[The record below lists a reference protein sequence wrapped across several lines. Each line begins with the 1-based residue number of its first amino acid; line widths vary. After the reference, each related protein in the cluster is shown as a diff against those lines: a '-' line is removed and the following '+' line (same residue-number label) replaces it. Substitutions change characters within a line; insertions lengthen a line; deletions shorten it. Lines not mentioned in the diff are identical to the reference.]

1 MQGTFQKA
9 NGVTGN
15 IAEGEKQF
23 VLLSQGSMNSKGDI
37 SSQGQTMINQNNM
50 TKVNNAAENED
61 DAEESREV
69 QLDTNTGL
77 TGSQQLFT
85 NEPLDEEYYNGEAEE

>member
-1 MQGTFQKA
+1 
-9 NGVTGN
+9 
-15 IAEGEKQF
+15 
-23 VLLSQGSMNSKGDI
+23 MNSKGDI

-69 QLDTNTGL
+69 
-77 TGSQQLFT
+77 
-85 NEPLDEEYYNGEAEE
+85 